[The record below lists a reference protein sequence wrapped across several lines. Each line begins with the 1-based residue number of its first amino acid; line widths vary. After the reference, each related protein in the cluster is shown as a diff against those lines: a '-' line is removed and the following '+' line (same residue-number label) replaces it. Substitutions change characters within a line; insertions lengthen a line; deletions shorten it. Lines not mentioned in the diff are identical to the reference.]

1 MYSYKRYVFY
11 EHNNKHIPL
20 KSFLFD
26 VTGCYHCFNDDN
38 KSMNFILNNAL
49 LKKFHE
55 IFSDIEAKLEIE
67 INDFTLTNSH
77 DTNLKT
83 KVDKDRTCFRQ
94 NK

>member
-1 MYSYKRYVFY
+1 
-11 EHNNKHIPL
+11 
-20 KSFLFD
+20 
-26 VTGCYHCFNDDN
+26 
-38 KSMNFILNNAL
+38 MNFILNNAL